1 MKYNAQLGDL
11 NSKLIPAKNIW
22 ILLPGQTTVDKVA
35 AALSL
40 MLALEKQGKQVAVV
54 TEDTLKVSHTNLFG
68 VGSVKNS
75 LPAGGGDNFVLTL
88 QGVVDQNGLIPSLE
102 KLDWYPENGNLNLVF
117 HVVPGQKFVPTNIA
131 SGNQGS
137 NVDLI
142 FVLGAATLAD
152 LGNIY
157 SQNSAQIHKFPIVNI
172 DNSANNTSFG
182 QYNVIDPNA
191 SSVSEMVL
199 NIFPSFN
206 ITSDGDIASNLM
218 AGIYDGTANL
228 TQKVTPDTFMALAS
242 IMNAGGKMI
251 QTVNPQGTQAGFD
264 LAQMM
269 QNQPVPQPFITQPAS
284 NASHSDAGGP
294 ATFEQPADNFTTPQ
308 VVNPGQTSASREE
321 TPSGEFATTRGPEG
335 TEFIT
340 SGSTNQENVNPA
352 PDWLTPKIFKG
363 GGLG

>member
-1 MKYNAQLGDL
+1 MKYNSQLGDL

-22 ILLPGQTTVDKVA
+22 ILLPSLTTIDKVA
-35 AALSL
+35 SGLSL
-40 MLALEKQGKQVAVV
+40 MLALEKQGKQVAIV
-54 TEDTLKVSHTNLFG
+54 TEDTLRVSHSNLFG
-68 VGSVKNS
+68 VGNIKNT
-75 LPAGGGDNFVLTL
+75 LPAGCGDNFVLTL
-88 QGVVDQNGLIPSLE
+88 SGVVDQNGLIPSLE

-142 FVLGAATLAD
+142 MVLGASSLTE

-182 QYNVIDPNA
+182 QYNVVDPGA
-191 SSVSEMVL
+191 SSLSEMVL
-199 NIFPSFN
+199 NIFPSLN
-206 ITSDGDIASNLM
+206 ITPDGDIASNLM
-218 AGIYDGTANL
+218 AGIYDGTSNL
-228 TQKVTPDTFMALAS
+228 TQKVTPDTFMALAGV
-242 IMNAGGKMI
+242 MNAGGKVI
-251 QTVNPQGTQAGFD
+251 QTINPQGTQAGFD

-269 QNQPVPQPFITQPAS
+269 QSQPQPVVPQSVVT
-284 NASHSDAGGP
+284 
-294 ATFEQPADNFTTPQ
+294 EQTSDNFTTPQ
-308 VVNPGQTSASREE
+308 VINTQDVSASREE
-321 TPSGEFATTRGPEG
+321 TPTGEFATTRGPEG

-340 SGSTNQENVNPA
+340 GTSANPENVNPA

>member
-1 MKYNAQLGDL
+1 MKYNSQLGDL
-11 NSKLIPAKNIW
+11 TSKLIPAKNIW
-22 ILLPGQTTVDKVA
+22 ILLPSLTTVDKVA
-35 AALSL
+35 ASLSL
-40 MLALEKQGKQVAVV
+40 MLALEKQGKQVAIV
-54 TEDTLKVSHTNLFG
+54 TEDTLKVSHSNLFG
-68 VGSVKNS
+68 VGNVKNT

-88 QGVVDQNGLIPSLE
+88 SGVVDQNGLIPSLE

-142 FVLGAATLAD
+142 VVLGASSLTE
-152 LGNIY
+152 LGNVY

-182 QYNVIDPNA
+182 QYNLVDPSA
-191 SSVSEMVL
+191 SSLSEMVL

-206 ITSDGDIASNLM
+206 ITPDGDIASNLM

-228 TQKVTPDTFMALAS
+228 TQKVTPDTFMALAGV
-242 IMNAGGKMI
+242 MNAGGKVI
-251 QTVNPQGTQAGFD
+251 QTINPQGTQAGFD
-264 LAQMM
+264 LTQMM
-269 QNQPVPQPFITQPAS
+269 QSQPQPIVPQSVVT
-284 NASHSDAGGP
+284 
-294 ATFEQPADNFTTPQ
+294 EQTSDNFTTPQ
-308 VVNPGQTSASREE
+308 VINTQEVSASREE
-321 TPSGEFATTRGPEG
+321 TPSGEFAITRGLEG
-335 TEFIT
+335 TEFVT
-340 SGSTNQENVNPA
+340 GTPANPENVNPA